1 VLKSSSII
9 ARILW
14 LHIVVVGGAAILMPL
29 TLYFLL
35 VAETDSL
42 HRQSMREQADRIVH
56 RLSVG
61 DGDWRLDLTEGMRDL
76 YSEAYGRYAFAIVD
90 DGARVV
96 LSSRGDHSAIFPD
109 DPRAPQPTFLET
121 RRGDALIAGASIP
134 ATVGGRAAW
143 IEVAEDMSHRDVL
156 TDDVVANF
164 FPAVAWITL
173 PILLA
178 VLIIDAEIVRRS
190 FRPVLLASKQASE
203 IGPRR
208 TDIRLSL
215 AKIPS
220 EIRPLVEAIN
230 QALDRLERGFKIE
243 REFSADAAHELR
255 TPLAI
260 LRTRIDTLPDK
271 EIAGPLRKD
280 VESMS
285 RTVGQ
290 LLETAELET
299 VVIDPAARAE
309 LRAIC
314 ADVVGFLAP
323 LALDQGKDIALS
335 GAEHEVWIS
344 GDAEM
349 IGRAV
354 RNLVENAIRHTS
366 SRGCVEVMVEEDGT
380 IRVRDQGPGIVDD
393 DREHLF
399 RRFWRRDRSRSGG
412 AGLGLAI
419 VRQVVDVHGG
429 TIGVENRPE
438 GGAEFSVNF
447 GPPITAP

>member
-1 VLKSSSII
+1 MKSGSII
-9 ARILW
+9 SRILW

-29 TLYFLL
+29 MLYMLL
-35 VAETDSL
+35 VEETSSL
-42 HRQSMREQADRIVH
+42 HRKAMREQADRIVH
-56 RLSVG
+56 RLSVSNG
-61 DGDWRLDLTEGMRDL
+61 HWELDLSEGLRDL
-76 YSEAYGRYAFAIVD
+76 YSEAYGRYAYAVLD
-90 DGARVV
+90 DGGRVV
-96 LSSRGDHSAIFPD
+96 FSSRSDRTAIFPHD
-109 DPRAPQPTFLET
+109 TRATTPTFLEI
-121 RRGDALIAGASIP
+121 RRDDALIAGASIP
-134 ATVGGRAAW
+134 ATVAGQRAW

-164 FPAVAWITL
+164 FPKVAWITL
-173 PILLA
+173 PILLV

-190 FRPVLLASKQASE
+190 FRPVLLASRQASG

-208 TDIRLSL
+208 TDIRLPLDS
-215 AKIPS
+215 IPS
-220 EIRPLVEAIN
+220 EILPLVEAVN
-230 QALDRLERGFKIE
+230 QALDRLEHGFKIQ

-255 TPLAI
+255 TPLTI

-271 EIAGPLRKD
+271 QVSGPLRAD
-280 VESMS
+280 VESMT

-299 VVIDPAARAE
+299 VVVDPAARAE
-309 LRAIC
+309 LREIC

-335 GAEHEVWIS
+335 GTERPVWVS

-354 RNLVENAIRHTS
+354 RNLLENAIRHSPSGGT
-366 SRGCVEVMVEEDGT
+366 VDVMVEEDGT
-380 IRVRDQGPGIVDD
+380 IRVRDQGPGISDN

-399 RRFWRRDRSRSGG
+399 RRFWRRDRSRTGG

-419 VRQVVDVHGG
+419 VRQIVDVHGG
-429 TIGVENRPE
+429 TISVENRPE
-438 GGAEFSVNF
+438 GGAQFSVNF
-447 GPPITAP
+447 GPPVADA